1 MEAELFEVK
10 MENIDETLQPLLP
23 IPFLIFLL
31 SLLIIFFFSP
41 FIEKFVS
48 ISPLSIRKSS
58 SKLSSLS
65 KLS

>member
-31 SLLIIFFFSP
+31 SLLSFFSFP
-41 FIEKFVS
+41 
-48 ISPLSIRKSS
+48 PS
-58 SKLSSLS
+58 SKNLFRYHLSVLENLLPNFPAYPS
-65 KLS
+65 